1 MPPADADDIPTFF
14 PVDDMGS
21 AYLLAAEVVP
31 FFIVD
36 KPREG
41 GGAINAASG
50 SLHSAGADGVGA
62 TGVLGTIGGG
72 AKGLATSAGS
82 SPGKIQH
89 LSFSS

>member
-1 MPPADADDIPTFF
+1 MPPADADDARTFF

-21 AYLLAAEVVP
+21 AYLVAAEVP

-36 KPREG
+36 KPRVG

-50 SLHSAGADGVGA
+50 SLHAAGADGVGA
-62 TGVLGTIGGG
+62 TGVLGTMGGG